1 MNETTYTA
9 LSTGDW
15 IIRFVL
21 IPLAFVAFVTFLWA
35 LPSWL
40 KKSKS
45 SVQPGTAWVGAPL
58 WVGAPPVDVNQSAI
72 GNSIPQAAI
81 GAETVRDEAPLL
93 TSNVSSGAE
102 DRGGASAQW

>member
-21 IPLAFVAFVTFLWA
+21 IPLAFIAFVTFLWA

-40 KKSKS
+40 KKSRNSMK
-45 SVQPGTAWVGAPL
+45 PGTAWVGAPL
-58 WVGAPPVDVNQSAI
+58 WVGAPPVDVNQAAI
-72 GNSIPQAAI
+72 GESIPQAAI
-81 GAETVRDEAPLL
+81 GAQTVRDDAPLL
-93 TSNVSSGAE
+93 TSNVSSAAE
-102 DRGGASAQW
+102 GRGGASAQW